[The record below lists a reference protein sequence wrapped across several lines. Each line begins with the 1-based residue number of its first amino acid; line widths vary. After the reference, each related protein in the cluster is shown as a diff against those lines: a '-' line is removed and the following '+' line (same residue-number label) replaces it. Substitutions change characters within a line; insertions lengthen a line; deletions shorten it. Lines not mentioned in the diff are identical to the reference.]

1 MSDINYLH
9 NSIGRVEWSGVL
21 FYSILEGDIS
31 DPKSLVLR
39 AERIFPLNKGTMSY
53 TEYEIGPEIFNF
65 YDGVEG
71 SDDMRVGH
79 VHTHHTMGT
88 FFSGTDQSELHS
100 NADKHVFYLSLIVNF
115 EMKPTAKIAYIT
127 REEIKSKTFH
137 KNLSGNWVFGE
148 EEAEFECINEVGI
161 DIEFEQDDWF
171 ITQMKEITKYV
182 PPVYNYG
189 NNWKGTG
196 HTPGFHG
203 SKGVGKTAEKLQVVY
218 GQNFQPKS
226 EVVKKLNAAKK
237 TNLVDSAPTS
247 TGVGNSG
254 KVTEID
260 VSIRDFTGRTSEFE
274 VDEELEFSQKDINDF
289 VMRLFSLNLKPNF
302 EFTVEA
308 YLNQLS
314 KELDDAGQNSLIE
327 KAFGEHFHKTIE
339 YSFATTTLDDA
350 DYHALFE
357 EIQELC
363 SAICTESEFAFKVYA
378 FLQDDIN
385 LTSIIKSVK
394 K

>member
-71 SDDMRVGH
+71 SDDMRIGH
-79 VHTHHTMGT
+79 IHTHHGMGT

-115 EMKPTAKIAYIT
+115 EMKPTAKIAFIT

-137 KNLSGNWVFGE
+137 KNLNGNWVFGE

-171 ITQMKEITKYV
+171 VTQMKEITKYV

-189 NNWKGTG
+189 NNWK
-196 HTPGFHG
+196 PKVGFHG
-203 SKGVGKTAEKLQVVY
+203 SKGGVKKDIPQTIY

-226 EVVKKLNAAKK
+226 AVVKKLNEAKK

-247 TGVGNSG
+247 TGAGSG
-254 KVTEID
+254 GKDTEINIS
-260 VSIRDFTGRTSEFE
+260 VRDFTGRTSEFE
-274 VDEELEFSQKDINDF
+274 EAEELKFSQKDINDF
-289 VMRLFSLNLKPNF
+289 IMRLFSLNLKPSF
-302 EFTVEA
+302 EFTVES

-314 KELDDAGQNSLIE
+314 KELDDIGQNSLIE
-327 KAFGEHFHKTIE
+327 KAFADHFHKTIE
-339 YSFATTTLDDA
+339 YSFTLDKLDDA
-350 DYHALFE
+350 DYHTLFE

-378 FLQDDIN
+378 FLQDDVN
-385 LTSIIKSVK
+385 CTSIIKSVK